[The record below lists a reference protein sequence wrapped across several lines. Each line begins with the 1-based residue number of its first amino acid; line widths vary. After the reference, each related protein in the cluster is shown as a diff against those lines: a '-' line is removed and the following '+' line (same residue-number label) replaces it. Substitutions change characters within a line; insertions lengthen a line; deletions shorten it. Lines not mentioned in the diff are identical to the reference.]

1 VEAGIRSVSKGM
13 KPTNFVIDEM
23 NIVFKHNGVRYRL
36 LIRHDDCT
44 RLILINED
52 EGDFVESECVNSIGV
67 GLDLV
72 MRFIRAKLAD

>member
-13 KPTNFVIDEM
+13 KQTNFIIDEM
-23 NIVFKHNGVRYRL
+23 NMAFKHNGVRYRL

-52 EGDFVESECVNSIGV
+52 EGIS
-67 GLDLV
+67 
-72 MRFIRAKLAD
+72 

>member
-23 NIVFKHNGVRYRL
+23 NMAFKHNGVRYRL

-52 EGDFVESECVNSIGV
+52 EGIS
-67 GLDLV
+67 
-72 MRFIRAKLAD
+72 

>member
-1 VEAGIRSVSKGM
+1 MEAEIRSVSKGM
-13 KPTNFVIDEM
+13 KQTNFIIDEM
-23 NIVFKHNGVRYRL
+23 NMAFKHNGVRYRL

-52 EGDFVESECVNSIGV
+52 EGDFVESECANSI